1 MESNNTKIHFASGL
15 KMLYL
20 FPQIPPLQW
29 INKELLMSNLHV
41 EKPLWQNFGNSE
53 NIPRNLQAG
62 AFHELF

>member
-1 MESNNTKIHFASGL
+1 MESKNTKIRFATSL
-15 KMLYL
+15 KTLYL

-41 EKPLWQNFGNSE
+41 EKFFWQKFGNSE
-53 NIPRNLQAG
+53 NIRRKLQVG